1 MRCLN
6 LIRFID
12 EFRRTH
18 PNASKQEIA
27 NVVAG
32 EFGLTKHR
40 SIYACSDFAVR
51 FSTAKTSSFSNC
63 VCGLA
68 ALRPF
73 DSKPFIVVL
82 IRPNATEYLLAN
94 TTFLNKISHSS
105 HELRLDNIR
114 GTFLGSNIM
123 REFSGLANCPDN
135 FEVLFAMHEEFSWDE
150 NLERLVEA
158 TGNIQG
164 TGHKYCPTQGQLEAI
179 LLTPRKAA
187 SLTGQPEYLSVQRDL
202 AQRIEAKREK
212 ILQHSQINNV
222 NIRGNMIEQEIT
234 GGVNEHGLGDIVYNL
249 CDGIELQVEIKTKL
263 LHKASCPK
271 AYNVDKAL
279 EALGNGRTLIAFCFV
294 GIDQASE
301 KVFSSTASIFDRMV
315 LDATRVQFHWA
326 GRNSRGVTQLSGDLT
341 GLFSTGFRETIDVPC
356 AQQFLRGLVE
366 LS

>member
-1 MRCLN
+1 MKYN
-6 LIRFID
+6 NMIKFID
-12 EFRRTH
+12 EFRLTNPH
-18 PNASKQEIA
+18 ASKQEIVR
-27 NVVAG
+27 VVSS
-32 EFGLTKHR
+32 EFGLTKYR

-51 FSTAKTSSFSNC
+51 FSAAQTPTFSNC

-68 ALRPF
+68 ALRQF

-82 IRPNATEYLLAN
+82 IRPDATEYLLAN

-105 HELRLDNIR
+105 HELRVDNIR
-114 GTFLGSNIM
+114 GTFLGSNII

-164 TGHKYCPTQGQLEAI
+164 TGHQYCPTQRQLEAI
-179 LLTPRKAA
+179 LLSPRKAA
-187 SLTGQPEYLSVQRDL
+187 SLTGHTEYIAMQCDL
-202 AQRIEAKREK
+202 TSRIAAKREM
-212 ILQHSQINNV
+212 ILQHSQIDNV

-234 GGVNEHGLGDIVYNL
+234 GGVNEHGLGDIMYEL

-294 GIDQASE
+294 GIDLPLRT
-301 KVFSSTASIFDRMV
+301 VLSSTVSIFDKTV

-341 GLFSTGFRETIDVPC
+341 GLFSAGFKETIDVPR
-356 AQQFLRGLVE
+356 AKQFLRGLVE

>member
-1 MRCLN
+1 
-6 LIRFID
+6 
-12 EFRRTH
+12 
-18 PNASKQEIA
+18 
-27 NVVAG
+27 
-32 EFGLTKHR
+32 
-40 SIYACSDFAVR
+40 
-51 FSTAKTSSFSNC
+51 
-63 VCGLA
+63 
-68 ALRPF
+68 
-73 DSKPFIVVL
+73 
-82 IRPNATEYLLAN
+82 
-94 TTFLNKISHSS
+94 
-105 HELRLDNIR
+105 
-114 GTFLGSNIM
+114 M
-123 REFSGLANCPDN
+123 RECSGLVNCPDN

-164 TGHKYCPTQGQLEAI
+164 TGHKYCPTQPQLEAI
-179 LLTPRKAA
+179 LHSPQVAA

-202 AQRIEAKREK
+202 TSRIAAKREL
-212 ILQHSQINNV
+212 ILQHSQIDNV

-249 CDGIELQVEIKTKL
+249 CDGIELHVEIKTKL

-279 EALGNGRTLIAFCFV
+279 EVLGKGKTLIAFCFV
-294 GIDQASE
+294 GIDQVSE
-301 KVFSSTASIFDRMV
+301 RVLSSIVSIFDKTV

-341 GLFSTGFRETIDVPC
+341 GLFSAGFKETIDVPC